1 MIGVLRALGAT
12 LFKMFAADLWLTLM
26 AVGTV
31 GLCAAGLR
39 IGLIGPSALPFLLA
53 GGVLAA
59 LAAGVLRGARRQGA
73 RLT

>member
-26 AVGTV
+26 AAGTV
-31 GLCAAGLR
+31 GLCATGLR
-39 IGLIGPSALPFLLA
+39 IGFVTPGALPFLLA

-59 LAAGVLRGARRQGA
+59 LATGVARGVRR
-73 RLT
+73 